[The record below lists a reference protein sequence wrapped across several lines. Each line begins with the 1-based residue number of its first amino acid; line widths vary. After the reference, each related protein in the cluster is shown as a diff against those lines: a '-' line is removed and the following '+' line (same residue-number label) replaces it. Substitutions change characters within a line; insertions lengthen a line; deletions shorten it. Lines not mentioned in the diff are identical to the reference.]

1 MSQNKIIILFLAF
14 TTFAFSQEKRVDT
27 IFVYEE
33 IIIHDTIFIE
43 KPLIK
48 IDKAIFT
55 SENNKKDNLELTQN
69 GKKIQIPIDTLVLIT
84 DKKRIEKEKKQSWFF
99 GAKLHLGLASNS
111 LLKEMN
117 APNTA
122 GLGLGIWTRKELSNS
137 NFSVGIG
144 IDVFYWMSPFS
155 FNASQNDSDLNG
167 YYFTEDGDPK
177 LFQSIENK
185 HFQLQIPFQF
195 YYRINKFTPSIG
207 GFLSL
212 SNYKSNFVGSSGNLP
227 LTLDEIQTFNAEALQ
242 IGYLTELQYAVSK
255 HLSVGVHFS
264 SGKAN
269 NLVFTNKQDKNE
281 SFKTKNGF
289 TENRCLF
296 QLIYSL

>member
-1 MSQNKIIILFLAF
+1 MSQNKILILFLAF
-14 TTFAFSQEKRVDT
+14 TTFAFSQERKADT

-55 SENNKKDNLELTQN
+55 SESDKKDKLELTQN
-69 GKKIQIPIDTLVLIT
+69 GKKIQIPIDTLILIT
-84 DKKRIEKEKKQSWFF
+84 SKKRMEKEKKQSWFF

-117 APNTA
+117 APNTV
-122 GLGLGIWTRKELSNS
+122 GFGLGIWTRKELLNS

-144 IDVFYWMSPFS
+144 IDAFYWMSPFS

-167 YYFTEDGDPK
+167 YYFTEDKEPK

-185 HFQLQIPFQF
+185 HFQFQVPIQLH
-195 YYRINKFTPSIG
+195 YRINKFTPSIG
-207 GFLSL
+207 GFVGISK
-212 SNYKSNFVGSSGNLP
+212 YQSNFAGSSGDLP

-242 IGYLTELQYAVSK
+242 IGYLAELQYAISK
-255 HLSVGVHFS
+255 HLSVAVQFS

-296 QLIYSL
+296 QLVYRL